1 MRGIINKTTDLTLTY
16 RRYGER
22 RGQMIKRELE
32 KMLRE
37 LGVNEPIKTYAVM
50 DDIAFIKTS
59 GGRYELDTN
68 SKKIVK
74 VD

>member
-1 MRGIINKTTDLTLTY
+1 
-16 RRYGER
+16 
-22 RGQMIKRELE
+22 MIKRELE
-32 KMLRE
+32 KILRE

-50 DDIAFIKTS
+50 DDIAFIRTS
-59 GGRYELDTN
+59 EGRYELDTN

>member
-1 MRGIINKTTDLTLTY
+1 
-16 RRYGER
+16 
-22 RGQMIKRELE
+22 MIKRELE